1 MQGHAMLQIRILIR
15 IQINNSYPD
24 PDLTLSFL
32 RKILISKVKENINI
46 GARRLGFI
54 IVLSFI

>member
-1 MQGHAMLQIRILIR
+1 MLQIRILIR
-15 IQINNSYPD
+15 IRINNSYPD

-54 IVLSFI
+54 MVLSFI